1 MFIRGSKL
9 NLTLSHRLER
19 KWKPF
24 RIGSRAPPRFITE
37 IVPFLRG
44 GSGSP
49 SINPSNQR
57 KRSIFAR
64 ERITNVMPFHT
75 FSVLAGLLVAI
86 RRQKHWTR
94 NNQSYP
100 VIISVILRGV
110 LNLIRFS
117 GWSGAT
123 AISRSSARRWS
134 TVRTRE
140 TDICMNNSL
149 SYLPFFRRNRSSRK
163 NIPAPKNW
171 LLIFFCYL
179 VGSSYGRS
187 CIV

>member
-24 RIGSRAPPRFITE
+24 RIGSRTPPRFITE
-37 IVPFLRG
+37 IAPRN
-44 GSGSP
+44 GSP
-49 SINPSNQR
+49 AIINLEPKKTIDLWR
-57 KRSIFAR
+57 
-64 ERITNVMPFHT
+64 RITNVTPFHT
-75 FSVLAGLLVAI
+75 FSVLSGFLVAI
-86 RRQKHWTR
+86 RRQNYWTC

-123 AISRSSARRWS
+123 AVSRSSARRWS
-134 TVRTRE
+134 TIRTRE

-149 SYLPFFRRNRSSRK
+149 SYLPFFRGNRSSRK
-163 NIPAPKNW
+163 NFPAPKNW
-171 LLIFFCYL
+171 LLIFL
-179 VGSSYGRS
+179 PRR
-187 CIV
+187 